1 MPAYVVARMTVHDPE
16 KLREYAK
23 LAPPYVAKYGG
34 KYLTRGGALTCLER
48 TSCEDRVVI
57 SEWPNKAAA
66 ESFFADP
73 EYRKVAKIRE
83 AASTIQ
89 MLIVQDGVEY
99 IDAPDP
105 GV

>member
-1 MPAYVVARMTVHDPE
+1 MPAFVVARMTVHDPE
-16 KLREYAK
+16 KLREYAE
-23 LAPPYVAKYGG
+23 LAPPFVARYGG
-34 KYLTRGGALTCLER
+34 KYLTRGGVLTCLEG

-66 ESFFADP
+66 KAFFADS
-73 EYRKVAKIRE
+73 EYREVAKIRE

-89 MLIVQDGVEY
+89 MLIVQDGIEY
-99 IDAPDP
+99 TDAPEP